1 MALAEDFG
9 TTRAPVSAC
18 PACVVVPAAER
29 IAALRADRAG
39 RIILSLPNAGGA
51 SSISTVEAAV
61 QAVPGVIWARVNL
74 TQKRVSV
81 EAMPAV
87 TAAMLIE
94 VLATHGQEAHELDP
108 GLLSSTETDR
118 QGRDLL
124 MRLGVAF
131 FSMMNVML
139 LSVAVWSGAEAA
151 TRDLFHWISAAIALP
166 TVIFAGQPFFRSAWA
181 SLRQGRLG
189 MDVPISLALILA
201 SSISVYETWM
211 SGEQAYFDAA
221 VMLAFF
227 LLLGRYLDHRTR
239 AIARSAAE
247 ELAALE
253 VPRAI
258 LLLDGAETETP
269 IAEIRPGDTVLVRP
283 GARMPVD
290 GVVIHGASEL
300 DRSLLT
306 GESLPVQAG
315 QGTVVSAG
323 EVNLTGPLS
332 VQVTAAG
339 KDSSLHRMADLVAV
353 AEGTKTRYTSLADRA
368 ARLYSPLVHILSFSA
383 FGYWMWATGGDLRYA
398 INISAAVLIITCPC
412 ALGLAVPAV
421 ITSASGRLFRKGL
434 LIKHGTALER
444 LAEVD
449 TVVFDKTGTLTLG
462 MPEPVG
468 LTDHPAKA
476 VAIAAAL
483 AAGSSHPLARAL
495 AEGAKA
501 AGIAPADITDIR
513 EVPGYGIEGTHQGSR
528 VRLGRADWC
537 GTDPLPQTATY
548 LSIAATPA
556 PGVQSLAPATPS
568 ASPPPRGE
576 GMGVGGSAAKAQTH
590 AFVFT
595 DRLRPGA
602 EKAVAALKAA
612 GMRVELLSGDAEAP
626 VRDLADRL
634 GISDWRAGVLPT
646 EKAARVAQLAS
657 EGRKVLMVGDGLND
671 TAALAAAHVSISP
684 ATALDAA
691 RVASDIV
698 LLGQDIAPIADAVRI
713 GRQSARRMVENFL
726 ISGGYNVVA
735 VPLAL
740 IGHATPLAAALAMS
754 LSSITVSLNAMR
766 LK

>member
-1 MALAEDFG
+1 MTTVETFG
-9 TTRAPVSAC
+9 DARPPVSAC

-39 RIILSLPNAGGA
+39 RIVLSLPNAGGA
-51 SSISTVEAAV
+51 QSISTVEAAV
-61 QAVPGVIWARVNL
+61 QAVPGVISARVNL
-74 TQKRVSV
+74 TLKRVSV
-81 EAMPAV
+81 EAQPTV
-87 TAAMLIE
+87 TAAQLIE
-94 VLATHGQEAHELDP
+94 VLAGQGQEAHELDP

-118 QGRDLL
+118 QGRELL

-151 TRDLFHWISAAIALP
+151 TRDLFHWISGAIALP

-181 SLRQGRLG
+181 SLRLGKLG

-201 SSISVYETWM
+201 SSISVYETAM
-211 SGEQAYFDAA
+211 SGEHAYFDAA

-239 AIARSAAE
+239 AVARSAAE

-253 VPRAI
+253 VPRAV
-258 LLLDGAETETP
+258 LLVEGSEVEMP
-269 IAEIRPGDTVLVRP
+269 IAEVQPGDTVLVRP

-306 GESLPVQAG
+306 GESLPVPAG
-315 QGTVVSAG
+315 EGMVVSAG
-323 EVNLTGPLS
+323 EVNLTGPLT

-339 KDSSLHRMADLVAV
+339 KESSLHRMADLVAV
-353 AEGTKTRYTSLADRA
+353 AEGAKTRYTSLADRA
-368 ARLYSPLVHILSFSA
+368 AKLYSPLVHILSFSA
-383 FGYWMWATGGDLRYA
+383 FGYWMWATGGDLRHA

-462 MPEPVG
+462 MPQPVA
-468 LTDHPAKA
+468 LADHPAEA
-476 VAIAAAL
+476 VAVAAAL

-495 AEGAKA
+495 AEGASA
-501 AGIAPADITDIR
+501 LGIAPAQITDIR
-513 EVPGYGIEGTHQGSR
+513 EVPGQGIEGQFHGTR

-537 GTDPLPQTATY
+537 GANPVPMTATY
-548 LSIAATPA
+548 LSIANRPAAPAIPPLATPIH
-556 PGVQSLAPATPS
+556 G

-576 GMGVGGSAAKAQTH
+576 GMGVGGRVLAETH
-590 AFVFT
+590 AFAFT
-595 DRLRPGA
+595 DRLRPGV
-602 EKAVAALKAA
+602 ETAVKALKAA
-612 GMRVELLSGDAEAP
+612 GMRVELLSGDAPAP

-634 GISDWRAGVLPT
+634 GISDWQAGVLPA
-646 EKAARVAQLAS
+646 EKAARVAALSA

-726 ISGGYNVVA
+726 ISGGYNIIA

>member
-1 MALAEDFG
+1 MTVVEDFG
-9 TTRAPVSAC
+9 RAPISAC
-18 PACVVVPAAER
+18 PACAAAPAAER
-29 IAALRADRAG
+29 IAALRAEQGG
-39 RIILSLPNAGGA
+39 RIMLSLPLAHCA
-51 SSISTVEAAV
+51 ACISTVEGALGR
-61 QAVPGVIWARVNL
+61 VPGVRSSRVNL
-74 TQKRVSV
+74 TLKRVSV
-81 EAMPAV
+81 EAGPEV
-87 TAAMLIE
+87 TAEDLIR
-94 VLATHGQEAHELDP
+94 VLEAEGQEAHELDP
-108 GLLSSTETDR
+108 GLLSATETDR

-139 LSVAVWSGAEAA
+139 LSVAVWSGAEDA

-166 TVIFAGQPFFRSAWA
+166 TVIFAGQPFFKSAWA
-181 SLRQGRLG
+181 SLRVGKLG

-211 SGEQAYFDAA
+211 SGHHAYFDAA

-258 LLLDGAETETP
+258 LLVDGAEVETA
-269 IAEIRPGDTVLVRP
+269 ISSVVPGDAVLVRP

-315 QGTVVSAG
+315 EGTAVSAG
-323 EVNLTGPLS
+323 EVNLTGPLT
-332 VQVTAAG
+332 VRVTAAG
-339 KDSSLHRMADLVAV
+339 KASSLHRMADLVAV
-353 AEGTKTRYTSLADRA
+353 AEGAKTRYTSLADRA
-368 ARLYSPLVHILSFSA
+368 AKLYSPLVHILSFSA
-383 FGYWMWATGGDLRYA
+383 FGYWMWATGGDIRHA

-421 ITSASGRLFRKGL
+421 ITSASGKLFRKGL
-434 LIKHGTALER
+434 LIKDGTALER

-462 MPEPVG
+462 VPDPVALEG
-468 LTDHPAKA
+468 HPRDA
-476 VAIAAAL
+476 VAVAAAL
-483 AAGSSHPLARAL
+483 AAGSSHPLARSL

-501 AGIAPADITDIR
+501 LGIGPEGVEDLR
-513 EVPGYGIEGTHQGSR
+513 EVPGQGIEGLWHGRR

-537 GTDPLPQTATY
+537 GADAIPATATY
-548 LSIAATPA
+548 LS
-556 PGVQSLAPATPS
+556 L
-568 ASPPPRGE
+568 
-576 GMGVGGSAAKAQTH
+576 GSQTQ
-590 AFVFT
+590 AFAFT
-595 DRLRPGA
+595 DRPRPGA
-602 EKAVAALKAA
+602 AEAVAAFLAQ
-612 GMRVELLSGDAEAP
+612 GMRVELLSGDSEAP
-626 VRDLADRL
+626 VRELAERL
-634 GISDWRAGVLPT
+634 GISDWRAGVLPE
-646 EKAARVAQLAS
+646 EKAARVAALSA

-698 LLGQDIAPIADAVRI
+698 LLGQDMAPIADAVRI
-713 GRQSARRMVENFL
+713 GKQSARRMVENFL

-740 IGHATPLAAALAMS
+740 VGAATPLAAALAMS

>member
-1 MALAEDFG
+1 MALAEDFAA
-9 TTRAPVSAC
+9 TRAPVSAC
-18 PACVVVPAAER
+18 PACAVVPAAER

-39 RIILSLPNAGGA
+39 RVVLSLPNAAGA
-51 SSISTVEAAV
+51 QSISAVEAAL
-61 QAVPGVIWARVNL
+61 QALPGVHSARVNL
-74 TQKRVSV
+74 TLKRVSV
-81 EAMPAV
+81 EAEGSV
-87 TAAMLIE
+87 TAAQLIC
-94 VLATHGQEAHELDP
+94 LLDTLGQEAHELDP
-108 GLLSSTETDR
+108 GLLSATETDR

-166 TVIFAGQPFFRSAWA
+166 TVVFAGQPFFRSAWA
-181 SLRQGRLG
+181 SLRQGKLG

-201 SSISVYETWM
+201 SSISVFETWM
-211 SGEQAYFDAA
+211 SGHHAYFDAA

-258 LLLDGAETETP
+258 LLVDGQEVETP
-269 IAEIRPGDTVLVRP
+269 IAAVAPGDTVLVRP

-290 GVVIHGASEL
+290 GVVLSGASEL

-306 GESLPVQAG
+306 GESLPVPAA
-315 QGTVVSAG
+315 QGTRVSAG
-323 EVNLTGPLS
+323 EVNLTGPLT

-339 KDSSLHRMADLVAV
+339 NDSSLHRMADLVAV
-353 AEGTKTRYTSLADRA
+353 AEGVKTRYTSLADRA
-368 ARLYSPLVHILSFSA
+368 SRLYSPLVHILSFAA
-383 FGYWMWATGGDLRYA
+383 FGYWMWATGGDLRHA

-462 MPEPVG
+462 TPEPVA
-468 LTDHPAKA
+468 LADHPAEA

-483 AAGSSHPLARAL
+483 AAGSAHPLARAL
-495 AEGAKA
+495 AEGARV
-501 AGIAPADITDIR
+501 AGIAPADVTGIR
-513 EVPGYGIEGTHQGSR
+513 EVPGHGIEGSYRGAR

-537 GTDPLPQTATY
+537 GAEPLPVTATY
-548 LSIAATPA
+548 LSVAD
-556 PGVQSLAPATPS
+556 PG

-576 GMGVGGSAAKAQTH
+576 GMGAGGTRPGTH
-590 AFVFT
+590 AFAFT

-602 EKAVAALKAA
+602 EQAVSALKAA
-612 GMRVELLSGDAEAP
+612 GLKVELLSGDAEAP
-626 VRDLADRL
+626 VRDLAQRL
-634 GISDWRAGVLPT
+634 GIPDWQAGVLPA
-646 EKAARVAQLAS
+646 EKAARVAALAAG
-657 EGRKVLMVGDGLND
+657 GRKVLMVGDGLND

-684 ATALDAA
+684 ASALDAA

-698 LLGQDIAPIADAVRI
+698 LLGQDIAPIADALRI
-713 GRQSARRMVENFL
+713 SRQATRRMIENFL
-726 ISGGYNVVA
+726 ISGGYNIVA
-735 VPLAL
+735 VPIAL
-740 IGHATPLAAALAMS
+740 VGLATPLAAALAMS

>member
-1 MALAEDFG
+1 MTVVEDFE
-9 TTRAPVSAC
+9 RAPVSAC
-18 PACVVVPAAER
+18 PACAAAPSAER
-29 IAALRADRAG
+29 IAAMRAERDG
-39 RIILSLPNAGGA
+39 RIMLSLPLAHCA
-51 SSISTVEAAV
+51 ACIQTVEGALS
-61 QAVPGVIWARVNL
+61 AVPGVRSARVNL
-74 TQKRVSV
+74 TRKRVSV
-81 EAMPAV
+81 EAGPEVTPAQ
-87 TAAMLIE
+87 LIA
-94 VLATHGQEAHELDP
+94 VLAGEGQEAHELDP

-166 TVIFAGQPFFRSAWA
+166 TVIFAGQPFFKSAWA
-181 SLRQGRLG
+181 SLRVGRLG

-211 SGEQAYFDAA
+211 SGHHAYFDAA

-258 LLLDGAETETP
+258 VLVDGAEVETAISLV
-269 IAEIRPGDTVLVRP
+269 IAGDTVLVRP

-290 GVVIHGASEL
+290 GVVLTGASEV

-306 GESLPVQAG
+306 GESLPVQA
-315 QGTVVSAG
+315 QPGTIVSAG
-323 EVNLTGPLS
+323 EVNLTGPLTLR
-332 VQVTAAG
+332 VTAAG

-353 AEGTKTRYTSLADRA
+353 AEGAKTRYTSLADRA
-368 ARLYSPLVHILSFSA
+368 ASLYSPLVHILSFGA
-383 FGYWMWATGGDLRYA
+383 FGYWMWATGGDVRYA

-421 ITSASGRLFRKGL
+421 ITSASGKLFRKGL

-449 TVVFDKTGTLTLG
+449 TVVFDKTGTLTMG
-462 MPEPVG
+462 VPEPVA
-468 LTDHPAKA
+468 LADQPPQVLAL
-476 VAIAAAL
+476 AAAL

-495 AEGAKA
+495 ADGAA
-501 AGIAPADITDIR
+501 ALCVQAAEVTDLR
-513 EVPGYGIEGTHQGSR
+513 EVPGYGIEGQWQGMR

-537 GTDPLPQTATY
+537 GATAVAQTATY
-548 LSIAATPA
+548 LSVDGQA
-556 PGVQSLAPATPS
+556 
-568 ASPPPRGE
+568 
-576 GMGVGGSAAKAQTH
+576 H
-590 AFVFT
+590 AFAFT
-595 DRLRPGA
+595 DRPRPGA
-602 EKAVAALKAA
+602 AEAVTALRAA
-612 GMRVELLSGDAEAP
+612 GLRIELLSGDAEAP
-626 VRDLADRL
+626 VRDLALRL
-634 GISDWRAGVLPT
+634 GITDWRAGVLPA
-646 EKAARVAQLAS
+646 EKSARVAELSTA
-657 EGRKVLMVGDGLND
+657 GRRVLMVGDGLND

-698 LLGQDIAPIADAVRI
+698 LLGQDMAPIADAVRI
-713 GRQSARRMVENFL
+713 GRQSARRMVENFV
-726 ISGGYNVVA
+726 ISGGYNVIA

-740 IGHATPLAAALAMS
+740 VGLATPLAAALAMS

>member
-1 MALAEDFG
+1 
-9 TTRAPVSAC
+9 
-18 PACVVVPAAER
+18 
-29 IAALRADRAG
+29 
-39 RIILSLPNAGGA
+39 
-51 SSISTVEAAV
+51 
-61 QAVPGVIWARVNL
+61 
-74 TQKRVSV
+74 
-81 EAMPAV
+81 
-87 TAAMLIE
+87 
-94 VLATHGQEAHELDP
+94 
-108 GLLSSTETDR
+108 
-118 QGRDLL
+118 

-139 LSVAVWSGAEAA
+139 LSVAVWSGAEDA
-151 TRDLFHWISAAIALP
+151 TRDLFHWISGAIALP
-166 TVIFAGQPFFRSAWA
+166 TVIFAGQPFFKSAWA
-181 SLRQGRLG
+181 SLRQGKLG

-201 SSISVYETWM
+201 SSISVYETAM
-211 SGEQAYFDAA
+211 SGHHAYFDAA

-239 AIARSAAE
+239 AVARSAAE

-253 VPRAI
+253 VPRAVV
-258 LLLDGAETETP
+258 LLDGSEVEMP
-269 IAEIRPGDTVLVRP
+269 IAEVQPGDMVLVRP

-306 GESLPVQAG
+306 GESLPVPAG
-315 QGTVVSAG
+315 EGTVVSAG
-323 EVNLTGPLS
+323 EVNLTGPLT
-332 VQVTAAG
+332 VKVTAAG

-353 AEGTKTRYTSLADRA
+353 AEGAKTRYTSLADRA
-368 ARLYSPLVHILSFSA
+368 SRLYSPLVHILSFSA

-421 ITSASGRLFRKGL
+421 ITSASGRLFRRGL

-462 MPEPVG
+462 MPQPVA
-468 LTDHPAKA
+468 LADQPPQA
-476 VAIAAAL
+476 VAVAAAL

-501 AGIAPADITDIR
+501 AGIAVADVTDVHEI
-513 EVPGYGIEGTHQGSR
+513 PGQGIEGQYQGTR

-537 GTDPLPQTATY
+537 GADPLPLTATY
-548 LSIAATPA
+548 LSLGSKTVTPEAA
-556 PGVQSLAPATPS
+556 S

-576 GMGVGGSAAKAQTH
+576 GMGVGGRPQAQTH
-590 AFVFT
+590 AFTFT

-602 EKAVAALKAA
+602 ETAVKALKAA
-612 GMRVELLSGDAEAP
+612 GMKVELLSGDAPAP
-626 VRDLADRL
+626 VRDLAERL
-634 GISDWRAGVLPT
+634 GISDWQAGVLPA
-646 EKAARVAQLAS
+646 EKAARIAELSA

-726 ISGGYNVVA
+726 ISGGYNVIA